1 MPLYLLTLRLHGLIL
16 AFSQKR
22 IPESTWLGEA
32 VLYRRTRQSR
42 KARNAIELKPRRARN
57 WNVMLGS
64 RHRRRTLR
72 KSKQTVFFLS
82 PSSMKY
88 RNAFTVVKQY
98 TISVVDWVWHII
110 TSVRILIFGFLQN
123 QTNEWLFPICVFF
136 SKKKHAFNGTKASKR
151 ASRSICLRQTIAT
164 AFTPSISP
172 MLQQRRIYFFRI
184 KEKSMLYESA
194 QELVTASFPLFV
206 SLYIQLLSVNF
217 RLCSFL
223 LVREL
228 LQYESV

>member
-1 MPLYLLTLRLHGLIL
+1 MPLYLLTLRLHELIL

-82 PSSMKY
+82 TSSMKY

-136 SKKKHAFNGTKASKR
+136 FKKKTCF
-151 ASRSICLRQTIAT
+151 
-164 AFTPSISP
+164 
-172 MLQQRRIYFFRI
+172 
-184 KEKSMLYESA
+184 
-194 QELVTASFPLFV
+194 
-206 SLYIQLLSVNF
+206 
-217 RLCSFL
+217 
-223 LVREL
+223 
-228 LQYESV
+228 